1 MTVADQLQEALAH
14 VTAEHDH
21 VLINLESC
29 DFIDST
35 GIAVIVK
42 ARQSL
47 AEEGRQVV
55 VCAPSDQVRRV
66 LEVTGLLGNGRHLV
80 FETSDEALA
89 D

>member
-14 VTAEHDH
+14 VAADHDR
-21 VLINLESC
+21 VLVNLEAC
-29 DFIDST
+29 EFIDST

-47 AEEGRQVV
+47 AEEGRQVL
-55 VCAPSDQVRRV
+55 VCAPSAQVRRV
-66 LEVTGLLGNGRHLV
+66 MEVTGLLGNRRHLV
-80 FETSDEALA
+80 FESSDEALA